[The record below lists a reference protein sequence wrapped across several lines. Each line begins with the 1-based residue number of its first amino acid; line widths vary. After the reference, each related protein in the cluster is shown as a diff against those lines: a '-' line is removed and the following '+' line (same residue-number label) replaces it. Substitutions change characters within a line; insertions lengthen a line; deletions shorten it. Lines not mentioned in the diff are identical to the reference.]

1 MNLNDITRKKTRKR
15 GRLEFDIG
23 TKGVLQETKVG
34 ICGGKGIIVG
44 LLSETRF
51 RGQSFH
57 RLDSKGRLR
66 IPAKF
71 REVLD
76 THSIKGLIV
85 TSTPKYLVA
94 YTPEAWEAVE
104 TKALDTSQVEPSQRS
119 FMRYFIS
126 SAEECELDKQGR
138 IRIPAILRER
148 VKIEQEVLL
157 AGMLGNFEIWD
168 KAAWDQELKWSEAN
182 YQQIAEEMAT
192 HGF

>member
-1 MNLNDITRKKTRKR
+1 M
-15 GRLEFDIG
+15 G
-23 TKGVLQETKVG
+23 TKGMLEGIKVVN
-34 ICGGKGIIVG
+34 CGRKGIVVG
-44 LLSETRF
+44 LLNQARF
-51 RGQSFH
+51 RGQSCH

-66 IPAKF
+66 IPARF
-71 REVLD
+71 REVLGS
-76 THSIKGLIV
+76 HSIKGLIV

-94 YTPEAWEAVE
+94 YTPEAWETVE
-104 TKALDTSQVEPSQRS
+104 AKALDTSQVEPSQRS

-148 VKIEQEVLL
+148 VKIDQEVLL

-168 KAAWDQELKWSEAN
+168 KAAWEAELKWSEAN
-182 YQQIAEEMAT
+182 YRQIAEEMAT